1 MPSTTTLVR
10 RALLAESHWC
20 PMTYMCHAIRRQ
32 GGMGYVGQVRAGFV
46 NLSHLA
52 PLRGGRKMRDY
63 VTTGAFW
70 R

>member
-1 MPSTTTLVR
+1 
-10 RALLAESHWC
+10 
-20 PMTYMCHAIRRQ
+20 MTYMCHAIRRQ